1 MSPQVLA
8 QGLVTGVLLGGVYA
22 MVALGLTLIFGV
34 MRVINV
40 AHGTL
45 LMVGAYLTF
54 TAVNAFGLN
63 PLASLLVSAPL
74 LFVLGA
80 LVQRFLVE
88 RVVGAPELQGL
99 LVTFGVSII
108 LINIALL
115 VWKPDIRAITY
126 LSGSYLLRIPELG
139 SVAFSRPRMIGF
151 AVALAATAAAM
162 LFLKATRTG
171 KAVRATAQN
180 QTVAVVCGIDVKR
193 IRLLSFGLG
202 AALAGIGGSLIS
214 LMYAIYPEM
223 GPLYTLKAFCV
234 VVLGGLGSY
243 AGALLG
249 GVILGVAESY
259 TGLFVGTQAAEAV
272 AYLLLVAV
280 LLLRPQGLLGERRQ

>member
-1 MSPQVLA
+1 VSPQVLA

-22 MVALGLTLIFGV
+22 MVALGLTLVFGV

-54 TAVNAFGLN
+54 TVVNGLGMN
-63 PLASLLVSAPL
+63 PLASLLVSAPV
-74 LFVLGA
+74 LFLLGA
-80 LVQRFLVE
+80 LIQRFLVE

-108 LINIALL
+108 LINFALL
-115 VWKPDIRAITY
+115 VWSPNIRAVTY

-139 SVAFSRPRMIGF
+139 SVAFSRPRMIAF
-151 AVALAATAAAM
+151 LVALAATVAAM
-162 LFLKATRTG
+162 LFLRGTRTG
-171 KAVRATAQN
+171 KAIRATAQN
-180 QTVAVVCGIDVKR
+180 QTVAVVCGVDVQR
-193 IRLLSFGLG
+193 VRLLSFGIG

-272 AYLLLVAV
+272 AYLLLIAV

>member
-1 MSPQVLA
+1 MSAQVLA
-8 QGLVTGVLLGGVYA
+8 QGFVTGVLLGGVYA

-45 LMVGAYLTF
+45 LMVGAYVTF
-54 TAVNAFGLN
+54 TVVNAFGLN
-63 PLASLLVSAPL
+63 PLLSILVSAPL
-74 LFVLGA
+74 LFVLGV
-80 LVQRFLVE
+80 LVQRFVVE

-108 LINIALL
+108 LINFALR
-115 VWKPDIRAITY
+115 VFKPDIRAVTY
-126 LSGSYLLRIPELG
+126 LSGSLTLG
-139 SVAFSRPRMIGF
+139 GVAFSMPRLIGF
-151 AVALAATAAAM
+151 AVAVAASVAAM
-162 LFLKATRTG
+162 LFLKRSRLG
-171 KAVRATAQN
+171 KAIRATAQN
-180 QTVAVVCGIDVKR
+180 QMVAVVCGVDVKR
-193 IRLLSFGLG
+193 IRLVAFGLG

-214 LMYAIYPEM
+214 IMYAIYPEM

-243 AGALLG
+243 LGALLG

-259 TGLFVGTQAAEAV
+259 TGLYVGTQAAEAV
-272 AYLLLVAV
+272 AYLILVAV
-280 LLLRPQGLLGERRQ
+280 LLFRPQGLLGERRQ